1 MAIGPN
7 AKANGAQSVAL
18 GGDTLAQG
26 HNSVAIG
33 GDDLSKVANRA
44 NTSDVAVKYNQLT
57 GDVLYKRYFG
67 TRANAGGV
75 AVGTSAMAGDLSTAF
90 GTRATA
96 DGTAALALG
105 VGSSADKENA
115 VAIGAGSTTASDATA
130 PQSVEINNVTFNF
143 SGGQNLTAGDQV
155 SFGSQGFERQL
166 KNVAAGVVSQ
176 NSTDGINGS
185 QLYSVA
191 EELTRVRGNVNTL
204 QDEKIHFYSVK
215 DTTSSEQQ
223 KAGNYNNDGATGNNA
238 LAAGVGASSTALSSV
253 AVGTNVAATADA
265 SVAVGSQA
273 AASGG
278 SAVAI
283 GNTAKAVHEQSVAVG
298 ENAQASAKWD
308 ISIGR
313 QAGYNQTSPVSD
325 GRNIAIGDG
334 ALKGAVSPNN
344 NTALGTSA
352 GDSLQGSHNII
363 LGAYANSPTAGQKVT
378 ADNTIAIGQRA
389 YANKTSSVAIGN
401 RSQSTGSVASAF
413 GASANASGTN
423 AVAVG
428 FNSTAD
434 GTSSVAIGGSNDA
447 NKTVASGHY
456 AVALGFKA
464 EAVGASSIAQGRTAR
479 AGASNSIAIG
489 DAAQVNTTADSTGA
503 IAVGLNSISD
513 GKAAVAIGNEAGAS
527 KNHTVALGVRAQS
540 TVEGAVAVGQNTVA
554 SGTNAAAVG
563 ALAQATASTSSAFG
577 QNARATGTA
586 STAIGNGSVAS
597 GNNAAALGT
606 TAQASNNSATA
617 FGDSAQASGGSS
629 TALGASSHAGG
640 DGAIAAGL
648 SANATGWRST
658 ALGVQSVA
666 RSSKA
671 VAIGD
676 SSQATNSNAVA
687 IGTTAVANA
696 KDSIALGTGGVAG
709 GDVGSVAI
717 GNTAQA
723 THSNSIAIGTARATE
738 SSAVAIGN
746 ESVAAKKDGLAA
758 GYQASVAEASGVA
771 VGSKANSTVA
781 QAVAVGYQSSSMG
794 YQAVAVGSNARTEKG
809 GTVAVGRT
817 TVARGG
823 NSVAIGNEAQTGIDG
838 STVVADGN
846 AAVAIGSQAKAQKE
860 DSVALGTASTS
871 GGARA
876 IAIGK
881 NAQATGLQSIAIG
894 VGNVVSG
901 ENSGAIGDPNT
912 VSGSGSYAL
921 GNDNNIEQNNT
932 FVVGNN
938 VTSSQANSVIL
949 GNASADKAA
958 VAVSSA
964 EVGGFEYGG
973 FAGLGS
979 PENGVVSVGAA
990 GKERQLIH
998 VAAGEISAS
1007 STDAVNG
1014 SQLFRALEKTQHH
1027 YFSIQ
1032 NNNEQ
1037 GTNYSNEGATGINA
1051 MAIGKNAVS
1060 NVEDGVALG
1069 YGAVSS
1075 NDQVM
1080 NANDNIPD
1088 AYIGSVAIGRNAHTS
1103 GKSAIAVGLNT
1114 EAYGRGAIAIGDY
1127 ADAKFG
1133 QAIALGAG
1141 SVSTRAGSIAVGSG
1155 SRSTADHS
1163 SAFGVASNASVA
1175 RSVALGSESVAD
1187 RGALSNVTVSA
1198 TPSTPNQLYAS
1209 ELASDTQKSAVVATV
1224 KGNLAAVSVG
1234 SNEKT
1239 RQIINVAAGSA
1250 DSDAVNVAQL
1260 KAAVQATQHH
1270 DYSVNSVEPRTD
1282 TNYNNRGATGINAMA
1297 AGVSA
1302 SAAGN
1307 ESVSVGYLSQAA
1319 TNASVAIGK
1328 GASTSAGA
1336 GNPAVLNP
1344 NGVTAVGA
1352 TDGFNTVAIGTG
1364 AVAIGDQS
1372 IAIGRNSGT
1381 GGLGSK
1387 NISIGDAA
1395 GQNTQTGENIFIGY
1409 QAGKNRTAGA
1419 GMNEGTPFVAGNNI
1433 GIGSDAGS
1441 SGAGEH
1447 NSSIG
1452 WKAGMQQNG
1461 DHNANIVAL
1470 AGHSQTGNFN
1480 YNIGYFAGAST
1491 NGDENIN
1498 IGKEAGSKDSSSEAL
1513 RNKAISIGS
1522 KAGASATNAIA
1533 MGSEAKASAE
1543 YAVAVGAAAKASG
1556 NNASAVGVGANAAGM
1571 RSTALGN
1578 DAAAQSDQALAL
1590 GNNSIAANAKDVALG
1605 ADSVTE
1611 AAQGTSS
1618 ATVNNIAYGNFAG
1631 ANPAATVSVG
1641 SGNLKRT
1648 ITNVA
1653 AGRISEDS
1661 TDAVNGSQLYL
1672 TQKALGNV
1680 GGSIANV
1687 LGGNAVMGEDG
1698 NIAMSNIGDT
1708 NQNTVDAAIRAVNT
1722 QANNPLVFGGDS
1734 GSNFNRRLG
1743 EQVFVKGGAQGQ
1755 LSDNNIAV
1763 VSDGG
1768 NTLNVKLAKTL
1779 TGLTSAQFTDG
1790 SGNQT
1795 TVNGNGVTIAPV
1807 NGQPVRLSENGLDN
1821 GGNKITNVLAGD
1833 QDSDAV
1839 NVKQLQQALKDLS
1852 VSNLSVVEANSP
1864 FSYVNGAGEQLIRK
1878 VDAQGQV
1885 TFVTAEGNRPYTG
1898 NDITIA
1904 ALNPNKP
1911 QTTVATK
1918 VGNVAAGTKN
1928 SDAVNVSQLTP
1939 IARAL
1944 GVNVDAAT
1952 GAVAAPSFTVKQ
1964 ANGTPYAPA
1973 STVQEALDNVGKEI
1987 QKPITFAGNSG
1998 QTEKRL
2004 GDTLNIQGGL
2014 GDTAAA
2020 STQNIRTKV
2029 DNGVM
2034 QIELAE
2040 RPQFGNLT
2048 LNADGSGKI
2057 AGLSEGAVNNNSRE
2071 AVNGS
2076 QLYEVGK
2083 GVESIV
2089 GGSTVYNPDNGTFT
2103 NNDIGG
2109 TGQNNIDAAIR
2120 AINTSVGAAW
2130 NLSAEGANSSKVAS
2144 GNTVDLSSND
2154 NNIVISKTATSDNVT
2169 FDLAKNLTGLTS
2181 AQFTDGSGNHTT
2193 INGEGMTVQ
2202 PVDGSDAVKLTTA
2215 GLNNGG
2221 KKVTNIAKGNVSDSS
2236 KDAVNGSQL
2245 YGTANSIAQTL
2256 GGDAAVGA
2264 DGNVTMSDIGG
2275 TGQNT
2280 VNEAIQHV
2288 AQGFKLN
2295 TSNDGGGEVS
2305 NNKEAVVKAGETV
2318 TVDAGSNIKLTQTG
2332 KTVSVATKA
2341 DVNFN
2346 SVVAGKGVNAVT
2358 LDRDGVKV
2366 NGKTYVSDAGLN
2378 ANNKVINNVAAGKQ
2392 AEDAVNVSQL
2402 NPIAQALGVPVNP
2415 NTGTVAAP
2423 SWVVTKA
2430 DGSKYDGASTVQDAL
2445 NNIGTEIQ
2453 KPINFAGNSGNT
2465 AKRLGETFTVKGGL
2479 GAAAKASDKNIR
2491 TEVGNN
2497 GEMLIELAE
2506 SPTFGN
2512 VVVNA
2517 EGSGRIA
2524 GVTAGQDDQDAV
2536 NMAQLKGVNKNVEGN
2551 MQALGGKYDP
2561 DTNTY
2566 TPPSFATKSAD
2577 GQAKQSVNTVQD
2589 ALSNL
2594 NDEIVKP
2601 ITFSADDGQ
2610 NSTRVLGSTMAIKA
2624 GNFKGA
2630 ASADNLITSN
2640 DGNGTI
2646 MIKLADAPTFKGKVS
2661 AVGLDAG
2668 NQKITGVAEGEQDR
2682 DAVNMAQLKKAM
2694 EDIIVENQTLVEA
2707 NSPFSY
2713 VNGAGEQLIRKVDQ
2727 DGNVSFVKAK
2737 DNIEYKGKD
2746 IFISA
2751 LNAVDPQTATPTRV
2765 TNLAKGTANTDAVAV
2780 SQLRDTIR
2788 ALGGQFNEADGS
2800 IADPVYEIQRAD
2812 GTTLERVGNVKDALT
2827 KLNSVMQDPITITG
2841 NSNQG
2846 TSARDKGSDQKLGSL
2861 LAIKGASVD
2870 GTASADNVRTVVSD
2884 NQVEIQLADAP
2895 TFKGKLSA
2903 KGLDAGGEKIT
2914 NVGAGENPND
2924 AVNKSQLDEVRTL
2937 VGDGWNISANGK
2949 AESKVVP
2956 GNKVDLNNTDS
2967 NIVISKTADSHNVT
2981 FDLAEN
2987 ISIGKA
2993 KPISINGNA
3002 GTIGGLTNTT
3012 FDAANPVTGQAAT
3025 EDQLAAVANTPLIFA
3040 GDTGGLSERKLGSTV
3055 TVKGGVTEA
3064 DKLTDNNIGV
3074 VSDGNGTLEVKLAK
3088 NIKLGADGS
3097 LAAGDTVV
3105 NNDGVSV
3112 GNDVALT
3119 ADGLKAGDVRVGKAG
3134 INAGNKTIS
3143 NVADAE
3149 NDTDAVNLKQ
3159 LKDLAAASSNKVAAG
3174 KNVEI
3179 TPEKNADGSTTYK
3192 VATKDEVEF
3201 TRAAVGSGENQVV
3214 LDDNGVNVGGNTY
3227 ISARGLDANN
3237 QKVSN
3242 VAAGNISPTSTD
3254 AVNGS
3259 QLFNA
3264 GRKVADA
3271 LGGGST
3277 VDADGNVTAPAY
3289 ALTGGNPATGESKT
3303 YNNVGEALNG
3313 LDKAVNQ
3320 PLTFAADSGS
3330 NVERKL
3336 GSTLNVNGDGSN
3348 IRTETTANGVK
3359 VALNDQISVK
3369 QVQVANGPTINGQGI
3384 AMNNQQITGLKSGL
3398 DGKTIDQIKAE
3409 GSSSEQWNNAAT
3421 VGDLATVQNN
3431 VTNITN
3437 VTNNI
3442 LGTDDGKGNTYTNEK
3457 GELTEAGKLALKTY
3471 DVAGQTATNDNTVI
3485 SAIKNMNEGGIKYF
3499 HTNDDSGQTTG
3510 GTVQDTDDSSASG
3523 KFATAVGF
3531 NAEANS
3537 ENALAIGKGAKALA
3551 ENALAIGTGNIVSG
3565 RNSGAIGDPSVVS
3578 GNNSYSLGNNNTVAT
3593 DNTFVV
3599 GNSVTQTVA
3608 NSVVLG
3614 NESAAVGVHKAEAG
3628 SSNYTYKGE
3637 NDANVAGV
3645 KDVVGVVSVGKDGQ
3659 TRQIQNVAAGVVS
3672 ATSTDAINGSQLY
3685 YTNKAIEEVKGGGAG
3700 IVQYSNPET
3709 PTRPNGGTASNDVTL
3724 VGADTNAPVVLH
3736 NVGAGSA
3743 PTDAVNVNQLL
3754 GVGNHLNQ
3762 KIDDVGRRANA
3773 GTASAM
3779 AMAGLP
3785 QAYLPGKSMMAVSGS
3800 TYRGES
3806 GYAIGYSSISDNGN
3820 WIIKGTAGGNSR
3832 GHFGATAGVG
3842 YQW

>member
-1 MAIGPN
+1 MNKNYRTIWNDALGAWVAVSEIEKAKGKPAGSRMECVSCGQSQKGKWKFTLSMIAAVIGMTFGFSGSAN
-7 AKANGAQSVAL
+7 AAFVNVQCKYDTADPESKNLICGNDAVANANQSVAV
-18 GGDTLAQG
+18 GTKAAARGKQAVAVGADTSAAG
-26 HNSVAIG
+26 NSSVAIG
-33 GDDLSKVANRA
+33 GDDLDAVATNSAIPNIRQSHND
-44 NTSDVAVKYNQLT
+44 NTYNNTAAAVKYHELT
-57 GDVLYKRYFG
+57 GDYLVPFSRPGNGVGYRYSATTAG
-67 TRANAGGV
+67 NGGV
-75 AVGTSAMAGDLSTAF
+75 AIGVSAVARDLSTAF
-90 GTRATA
+90 GTRAVA
-96 DGTAALALG
+96 SGDVSLALG
-105 VGSSADKENA
+105 VGSKATKDNA
-115 VAIGAGSTTASDATA
+115 VAIGAGSSTETNAAA
-130 PQSVEINNVTFNF
+130 PQSVTINDVTFNF
-143 SGGQNLTAGDQV
+143 RGGANLKAGDQV
-155 SFGSQGFERQL
+155 SFGSDGFERQL
-166 KNVAAGVVSQ
+166 KHVAPGQ
-176 NSTDGINGS
+176 ITQDSTDGVNGS

-215 DTTSSEQQ
+215 DTTSTVAA

-238 LAAGVGASSTALSSV
+238 LAAGVGVS
-253 AVGTNVAATADA
+253 
-265 SVAVGSQA
+265 
-273 AASGG
+273 ASG
-278 SAVAI
+278 
-283 GNTAKAVHEQSVAVG
+283 
-298 ENAQASAKWD
+298 
-308 ISIGR
+308 
-313 QAGYNQTSPVSD
+313 
-325 GRNIAIGDG
+325 
-334 ALKGAVSPNN
+334 
-344 NTALGTSA
+344 
-352 GDSLQGSHNII
+352 
-363 LGAYANSPTAGQKVT
+363 ANSL
-378 ADNTIAIGQRA
+378 
-389 YANKTSSVAIGN
+389 
-401 RSQSTGSVASAF
+401 
-413 GASANASGTN
+413 
-423 AVAVG
+423 AV
-428 FNSTAD
+428 
-434 GTSSVAIGGSNDA
+434 
-447 NKTVASGHY
+447 
-456 AVALGFKA
+456 
-464 EAVGASSIAQGRTAR
+464 
-479 AGASNSIAIG
+479 
-489 DAAQVNTTADSTGA
+489 
-503 IAVGLNSISD
+503 
-513 GKAAVAIGNEAGAS
+513 GKAAQ
-527 KNHTVALGVRAQS
+527 T
-540 TVEGAVAVGQNTVA
+540 
-554 SGTNAAAVG
+554 
-563 ALAQATASTSSAFG
+563 TATSS
-577 QNARATGTA
+577 
-586 STAIGNGSVAS
+586 
-597 GNNAAALGT
+597 
-606 TAQASNNSATA
+606 
-617 FGDSAQASGGSS
+617 
-629 TALGASSHAGG
+629 
-640 DGAIAAGL
+640 
-648 SANATGWRST
+648 
-658 ALGVQSVA
+658 
-666 RSSKA
+666 

-676 SSQATNSNAVA
+676 SSQATNSNTIAM
-687 IGTTAVANA
+687 GTGAAASA
-696 KDSIALGTGGVAG
+696 KDSIALGTGVVAT

-746 ESVAAKKDGLAA
+746 EANAAKKDGVAL
-758 GYQASVAEASGVA
+758 GYRTSATEASGVA
-771 VGSKANSTVA
+771 VGSNATSTIA
-781 QAVAVGYQSSSMG
+781 QAVAIG
-794 YQAVAVGSNARTEKG
+794 YQANSAGYQAMALGSAAHAEKG
-809 GTVAVGRT
+809 GAVALGRST
-817 TVARGG
+817 KARGG
-823 NSVAIGNEAQTGIDG
+823 NSLALGHEAQTGIEG
-838 STVVADGN
+838 STVATDGS
-846 AAVAIGSQAKAQKE
+846 AAIAIGSQAKAQKT
-860 DSVALGTASTS
+860 DSVAMGTSALSSASKAVAIGSGSIAAGSNTFSLGASAGSEGVDATNPNLTNISARTNEGKTSSNGLVNMVNIGYQAGKSTVNNNYGVNIGYDAGVGYNSYYGESISIGRQAGSLDKTNAAVLSAMEAASVTKGASQDSRVIITGNTNTAISS
-871 GGARA
+871 RA
-876 IAIGK
+876 GVNALGHDNVAIGK
-881 NAQATGLQSIAIG
+881 DAGGYSSGNANVAIG
-894 VGNVVSG
+894 RNAGREQRKNPAGAYEDGAVAGVFSNKTNTTSIGEWAHANANHAIAVGTRAKVEEGKTNAV
-901 ENSGAIGDPNT
+901 AIGYESKALHNDA
-912 VSGSGSYAL
+912 VAL
-921 GNDNNIEQNNT
+921 GSRSETADVVT
-932 FVVGNN
+932 TPTATVVGFTYGSFAGSDPRA
-938 VTSSQANSVIL
+938 VTST
-949 GNASADKAA
+949 
-958 VAVSSA
+958 
-964 EVGGFEYGG
+964 
-973 FAGLGS
+973 
-979 PENGVVSVGAA
+979 VSVGKR
-990 GKERQLIH
+990 GGERTVTN
-998 VAAGEISAS
+998 VAAGRITAD

-1014 SQLFRALEKTQHH
+1014 SQLFRAIEKTQHH
-1027 YFSIQ
+1027 YFSVQ
-1032 NNNEQ
+1032 NNNQ
-1037 GTNYSNEGATGINA
+1037 LGTNYLNEGATGTNS
-1051 MAIGKNAVS
+1051 MAIGKSAVS

-1069 YGAVSS
+1069 YGAVSG
-1075 NDQVM
+1075 NDVVT
-1080 NANDNIPD
+1080 NTADNVPD

-1133 QAIALGAG
+1133 QAVALGAG
-1141 SVSTRAGSIAVGSG
+1141 SVSTRAGSIAVGSA
-1155 SRSTADHS
+1155 SRATADHA

-1187 RGALSNVTVSA
+1187 RGVLSNVTVSA
-1198 TPSTPNQLYAS
+1198 TPSSPNQLYAS
-1209 ELASDTQKSAVVATV
+1209 ELASDTQKAAVAATV

-1260 KAAVQATQHH
+1260 KAAVQSTQHH
-1270 DYSVNSVEPRTD
+1270 DYSVNSVEPQAD
-1282 TNYNNRGATGINAMA
+1282 TNYNNQGATGINAMA

-1302 SAAGN
+1302 SAAGERATAVGNQANASASNATAVGNEAVASAKDTVAVGQSADATADSAVAVGKNADASGDYAVSIGLDSHATNQSAVALGSGANAAGSRSTALGNDTQAAGN
-1307 ESVSVGYLSQAA
+1307 ESVAVGYLSQAA
-1319 TNASVAIGK
+1319 TNTSVAIGR
-1328 GASTSAGA
+1328 GAVTRAGA
-1336 GNPAVLNP
+1336 GNPAVVNP
-1344 NGVTAVGA
+1344 NGTSAVGA
-1352 TDGFNTVAIGTG
+1352 TDGFDTVAIGTG
-1364 AVAIGDQS
+1364 AAAVGDQS

-1409 QAGKNRTAGA
+1409 QAGKGRTASSKT
-1419 GMNEGTPFVAGNNI
+1419 NEGTPFVAGNNI

-1441 SGAGEH
+1441 NGAGEH

-1480 YNIGYFAGAST
+1480 YNIGYFAGANT

-1498 IGKEAGSKDSSSEAL
+1498 IGKEAGSKDSSSEVL

-1543 YAVAVGAAAKASG
+1543 YAVAIGTAAKAFG
-1556 NNASAVGVGANAAGM
+1556 NNASAVGVGANALGM
-1571 RSTALGN
+1571 RSSAFGN
-1578 DAAAQSDQALAL
+1578 DAAAQGEQALAL

-1631 ANPAATVSVG
+1631 AAPAATVSVG
-1641 SGNLKRT
+1641 SGNVKRT
-1648 ITNVA
+1648 VTNVA
-1653 AGRISEDS
+1653 AGRISADS

-1672 TQKALGNV
+1672 TQQALGNV
-1680 GGSIANV
+1680 GGSVANV
-1687 LGGNAVMGEDG
+1687 LGGNAAMGTNG
-1698 NIAMSNIGDT
+1698 NIAMSNIGGT
-1708 NQNTVDAAIRAVNT
+1708 SENTVDGAIRAVNT
-1722 QANNPLVFGGDS
+1722 QANNPLTFGGDNS
-1734 GSNFNRRLG
+1734 GNNFNRKLG
-1743 EQVFVKGGAQGQ
+1743 QEVFVKGGAAGE

-1763 VSDGG
+1763 ESDGN
-1768 NTLNVKLAKTL
+1768 NTLNVKLAKSL
-1779 TGLTSAQFTDG
+1779 TGLTSAAFTDG
-1790 SGNQT
+1790 TGNTT
-1795 TVNGNGVTIAPV
+1795 TVNGNGMTIAPA
-1807 NGQPVRLSENGLDN
+1807 NGQRVSLSENGLDN
-1821 GGNKITNVLAGD
+1821 GGNKITNVLAGN

-1839 NVKQLQQALKDLS
+1839 NVKQLQDALKDLS

-1864 FSYVNGAGEQLIRK
+1864 FSYVNSDGKQLIRK
-1878 VDAQGQV
+1878 VDKQGQV
-1885 TFVTAEGNRPYTG
+1885 TFVTAEDNQLYAG

-1928 SDAVNVSQLTP
+1928 TDAVNVSQLTP
-1939 IARAL
+1939 IAQAL
-1944 GVNVDAAT
+1944 GMNVDAASGT
-1952 GAVAAPSFTVKQ
+1952 VAAPSFTVTQ

-1973 STVQEALDNVGKEI
+1973 STVQEALTNVGKEI
-1987 QKPITFAGNSG
+1987 QKPITFAGNIS
-1998 QTEKRL
+1998 QTEKHL

-2048 LNADGSGKI
+2048 LNADGAGKI
-2057 AGLSEGAVNNNSRE
+2057 TGLSEGAVNNNSQE

-2076 QLYEVGK
+2076 QLYKAGK

-2089 GGSTVYNPDNGTFT
+2089 GGSTVYNPDSGTFT

-2144 GNTVDLSSND
+2144 GNTVDLSSDD

-2169 FDLAKNLTGLTS
+2169 FDLAKDLTGLTS
-2181 AQFTDGSGNHTT
+2181 AQFTDGAGNQTT
-2193 INGEGMTVQ
+2193 VNGDGVTIQ
-2202 PVDGSDAVKLTTA
+2202 PVDGSDAVKLTTS

-2256 GGDAAVGA
+2256 GGNAAVGA
-2264 DGNVTMSDIGG
+2264 DGNVAMSDIGG

-2280 VNEAIQHV
+2280 VNEAIKHV

-2305 NNKEAVVKAGETV
+2305 NNKEAVVKAGETI

-2346 SVVAGKGVNAVT
+2346 SVVAGTGVDAVT
-2358 LDRDGVKV
+2358 LDGNGVKV

-2378 ANNKVINNVAAGKQ
+2378 ANNKAISNVAAGKQ

-2402 NPIAQALGVPVNP
+2402 NPIAEALGVPVNP

-2430 DGSKYDGASTVQDAL
+2430 DGSKYDGVSTVQDAL

-2453 KPINFAGNSGNT
+2453 KPINFAGNTGNT
-2465 AKRLGETFTVKGGL
+2465 AKRLGDTFTVKGGL
-2479 GAAAKASDKNIR
+2479 AATANASSKNIR

-2536 NMAQLKGVNKNVEGN
+2536 NIAQLKGVNKNVEGN

-2561 DTNTY
+2561 VTNTY

-2577 GQAKQSVNTVQD
+2577 GQAKQSVNTVQE
-2589 ALSNL
+2589 ALTNL

-2624 GNFKGA
+2624 GNFNGA

-2646 MIKLADAPTFKGKVS
+2646 TIKLADAPTFKGKVS

-2682 DAVNMAQLKKAM
+2682 DAVNMAQLKRAM

-2713 VNGAGEQLIRKVDQ
+2713 VNGAGEQLIRKVDP
-2727 DGNVSFVKAK
+2727 DGTVHFEKAK
-2737 DNIEYKGKD
+2737 DKTKYDGKD
-2746 IFISA
+2746 IIISA

-2780 SQLRDTIR
+2780 SQLRDTVR
-2788 ALGGQFNEADGS
+2788 VLGGQFNEVDGS
-2800 IADPVYEIQRAD
+2800 ITDPVYEIQRAD

-2841 NSNQG
+2841 NTNQG
-2846 TSARDKGSDQKLGSL
+2846 TSTRVNNGSDQKLGSVL
-2861 LAIKGASVD
+2861 SIRGASVD

-2903 KGLDAGGEKIT
+2903 RGLDAGGEKIT

-2924 AVNKSQLDEVRTL
+2924 AVNKSQLDEIRTL

-2956 GNKVDLNNTDS
+2956 GNKVDFNNADS

-2987 ISIGKA
+2987 INIGKA
-2993 KPISINGNA
+2993 NPISINGKA

-3025 EDQLAAVANTPLIFA
+3025 ENQLAAVANTPLIFA

-3064 DKLTDNNIGV
+3064 DKLTENNIGV

-3097 LAAGDTVV
+3097 LAAGNTVV
-3105 NNDGVSV
+3105 NNDGVAV
-3112 GNDVALT
+3112 GNEVALT
-3119 ADGLKAGDVRVGKAG
+3119 ADGLRAGDVRVSKAG
-3134 INAGNKTIS
+3134 IDAGNKTIG

-3159 LKDLAAASSNKVAAG
+3159 LKDFAAASSNKVAAG

-3201 TRAAVGSGENQVV
+3201 TRVASGNGANQVV
-3214 LDDNGVNVGGNTY
+3214 LDDSGVNVGGNTY

-3242 VAAGNISPTSTD
+3242 VAAGNISATSTD

-3303 YNNVGEALNG
+3303 YNDVGEALNG

-3348 IRTETTANGVK
+3348 IRTETTADGVK

-3384 AMNNQQITGLKSGL
+3384 AMNNQQITGLRSGL
-3398 DGKTIDQIKAE
+3398 DGKTIEQIKAE

-3437 VTNNI
+3437 VANNI
-3442 LGTDDGKGNTYTNEK
+3442 LGTDDGKGNAYTNDK

-3510 GTVQDTDDSSASG
+3510 GAVKDTGDSSASG

-3531 NAEANS
+3531 NAAANS
-3537 ENALAIGKGAKALA
+3537 ENALAIGKGAQALA
-3551 ENALAIGTGNIVSG
+3551 ENALAIGTGNIVTG
-3565 RNSGAIGDPSVVS
+3565 RNSGAIGDPSIVS
-3578 GNNSYSLGNNNTVAT
+3578 GSNSYSLGNNNTVAT
-3593 DNTFVV
+3593 DNTFVL

-3614 NESAAVGVHKAEAG
+3614 NESAAVEVHKAAAG

-3709 PTRPNGGTASNDVTL
+3709 PTQPNGGTASNDVTL
-3724 VGADTNAPVVLH
+3724 VGGNTNAPVVLH

-3806 GYAIGYSSISDNGN
+3806 GYAVGYSSISDNGN